1 MAGCKIESRL
11 TLHASTTN
19 MYWVFIF
26 IAVNGVLVLL
36 YELFAMWRAGDWHP
50 QAGVA
55 ACALLVFLG
64 VIAYCE
70 RKARWL
76 IAHPTGLEIIERSRT
91 RFVPWNEVTIEELGL
106 LGASPGS
113 KRYYLELSD
122 GYGFTF
128 LGDPDAIA
136 RLPGEARVIAWKR

>member
-1 MAGCKIESRL
+1 MTVRKIESRL

-19 MYWVFIF
+19 MYWVMIV

-36 YELFAMWRAGDWHP
+36 YELFGMWRAGDWHP
-50 QAGVA
+50 QAGLAV
-55 ACALLVFLG
+55 CAVLVFLG
-64 VIAYCE
+64 AIAYCE

-76 IAHPTGLEIIERSRT
+76 VAHPTGLEIIERSRT
-91 RFVPWNEVTIEELGL
+91 RFVPWKKVTVEELDL
-106 LGASPGS
+106 LGSSPGS
-113 KRYYLELSD
+113 RRYYLELSD

-136 RLPGEARVIAWKR
+136 KLPSEARFVAWER

>member
-1 MAGCKIESRL
+1 MAARKIESRL

-36 YELFAMWRAGDWHP
+36 YELFAMWRAGDRHP

-55 ACALLVFLG
+55 GCALLVFLG

-76 IAHPTGLEIIERSRT
+76 IAHPTGLEIIERART
-91 RFVPWNEVTIEELGL
+91 RFVPWSKVTVEELGL

-128 LGDPDAIA
+128 LGDPDAIEK
-136 RLPGEARVIAWKR
+136 LPSEARFIAWKR

>member
-1 MAGCKIESRL
+1 MAVRKIESRL

-36 YELFAMWRAGDWHP
+36 YELFAMWRARDWHP

-76 IAHPTGLEIIERSRT
+76 IAHPAGLEIIERSRT
-91 RFVPWNEVTIEELGL
+91 RFVPWNKVTVEELGL

-113 KRYYLELSD
+113 KRYYLELPD

-136 RLPGEARVIAWKR
+136 KLPSEARFVAWKR